1 MAMSIGLM
9 HKECKLQ
16 MYIWQLQY
24 HILKNLLPNYY
35 ICSGS
40 FFRLTG
46 SMKWR
51 QWHKMREIWYV
62 NTNTSEKYTSP
73 SLYLEEDAAFNPRNV
88 DIRLPDYT
96 AL

>member
-1 MAMSIGLM
+1 
-9 HKECKLQ
+9 
-16 MYIWQLQY
+16 
-24 HILKNLLPNYY
+24 
-35 ICSGS
+35 
-40 FFRLTG
+40 
-46 SMKWR
+46 MKWR